1 MSHPFEGSGGRA
13 PSLSFPQGRKRLPH
27 NFGLGKASLP
37 RDAVEEGSS
46 LRIDSDIQGSHVAFV
61 SQHVIQSHD
70 VMLIVLAA
78 G

>member
-1 MSHPFEGSGGRA
+1 LLA
-13 PSLSFPQGRKRLPH
+13 QGRKRLAH

-46 LRIDSDIQGSHVAFV
+46 LRIDSDIQGSHMAFV

-70 VMLIVLAA
+70 VMPYHLAA
-78 G
+78 GELVHFGQFFR